1 MAFDSRKNAEKS
13 SGRRAQKGVSEK
25 RRSYSNER
33 KKSFPDKESTAPTG
47 YQQFEYR
54 NHESRINP
62 NEKTEQNNEYILN
75 DHSAVSN
82 SYSVRK
88 SSQPRSISDSECSG
102 L

>member
-13 SGRRAQKGVSEK
+13 SGRRVQKGVSEK

-33 KKSFPDKESTAPTG
+33 KKSFPDKENTAPTG

-62 NEKTEQNNEYILN
+62 NEKTEQNNDE
-75 DHSAVSN
+75 
-82 SYSVRK
+82 
-88 SSQPRSISDSECSG
+88 
-102 L
+102 

>member
-62 NEKTEQNNEYILN
+62 N
-75 DHSAVSN
+75 
-82 SYSVRK
+82 
-88 SSQPRSISDSECSG
+88 G
-102 L
+102 